1 MPAALR
7 EFAYWMTRYRNNWRA
22 SAVISFLNPVL
33 FLLGLGLGLGTLVDA
48 TGHAPVPGSSYL
60 AFVAPGL
67 LAASAMQ
74 IAFLE
79 LSYPVYRALR
89 MGRSYRIAAGTP
101 LEPGQIL
108 AGHLLYVIF
117 RLVTTS
123 ATFLL
128 AMLILGATHSVGSL
142 WTLPASVLTGLAF
155 ATPAAAM
162 AVSVQRGTTLN
173 LVFRFVIFPLYMLSG
188 TFFAVGQLP
197 VFLRDIAYVTPL
209 WQGVDLC
216 RSLSLG
222 TATTASTL
230 VHVGYLAALT
240 IAGTVAALFCY
251 RRQLHA

>member
-1 MPAALR
+1 MPPALR
-7 EFAYWMTRYRNNWRA
+7 EFAYWMTRYRHNWRA
-22 SAVISFLNPVL
+22 SAVISIVNPLL

-60 AFVAPGL
+60 AFVAPGV

-89 MGRSYRIAAGTP
+89 MGRSYRIAAGSP

-108 AGHLLYVIF
+108 TGHLLYVVF
-117 RLVTTS
+117 RLATTS
-123 ATFLL
+123 ATFLA
-128 AMLILGATHSVGSL
+128 AMAILGATHTLGSL
-142 WTLPASVLTGLAF
+142 WTVPAAVLTGLAF

-162 AVSVQRGTTLN
+162 AVSVQRGASLN
-173 LVFRFVIFPLYMLSG
+173 LIFRFVIFPLYMLSG

-197 VFLRDIAYVTPL
+197 AWLRDIAYVSPL
-209 WQGVDLC
+209 WQGADLC
-216 RSLSLG
+216 RTLSLG
-222 TATTASTL
+222 TATTTSTL
-230 VHVGYLAALT
+230 THISYLGALT
-240 IAGTVAALFCY
+240 IAGTAAARYCY

>member
-1 MPAALR
+1 MPPALR
-7 EFAYWMTRYRNNWRA
+7 EFAYWMTRYRHNWRA
-22 SAVISFLNPVL
+22 SAVISIVNPLL

-60 AFVAPGL
+60 AFVAPGV

-74 IAFLE
+74 TAFLE

-89 MGRSYRIAAGTP
+89 MGRSYRIAAGSP

-108 AGHLLYVIF
+108 TGHLLYVVF
-117 RLVTTS
+117 RLATTS
-123 ATFLL
+123 ATFLA
-128 AMLILGATHSVGSL
+128 AMAVLGATHTFGSL
-142 WTLPASVLTGLAF
+142 WTVPAAVLTGLAF

-162 AVSVQRGTTLN
+162 AVSVQRGASLN
-173 LVFRFVIFPLYMLSG
+173 LIFRFVIFPLYMLSG

-197 VFLRDIAYVTPL
+197 AWLRDIAYVSPL

-216 RSLSLG
+216 RTLSLG
-222 TATTASTL
+222 TATTTSTL
-230 VHVGYLAALT
+230 THIGYLGALI
-240 IAGTVAALFCY
+240 IAGTAAAWYCY

>member
-7 EFAYWMTRYRNNWRA
+7 EFAYWMTRYRHNWRA
-22 SAVISFLNPVL
+22 SAVISFLNPIL

-48 TGHAPVPGSSYL
+48 TGHPPDSSYL

-74 IAFLE
+74 TAFLE

-89 MGRSYRIAAGTP
+89 MGNSYRIAAGTP
-101 LEPGQIL
+101 LEPGNIL
-108 AGHLLYVIF
+108 TGHLLYVVV
-117 RLVTTS
+117 RLATTS
-123 ATFLL
+123 ATFLA
-128 AMLILGATHSVGSL
+128 AMAIIGATHTISSL
-142 WTLPASVLTGLAF
+142 WTVPAAVLTGLAF

-162 AVSVQRGTTLN
+162 AVSVQRGTSLN

-188 TFFAVGQLP
+188 TFFPVSQLP
-197 VFLRDIAYVTPL
+197 AWLRDIAYASPL

-216 RSLSLG
+216 RTLSLG
-222 TATTASTL
+222 TATTTGTL
-230 VHVGYLAALT
+230 THVGYLAALT
-240 IAGTVAALFCY
+240 VAGTVAAWYCY

>member
-7 EFAYWMTRYRNNWRA
+7 EFAYWMTRYRHNWRA
-22 SAVISFLNPVL
+22 SAVISFLNPIL

-48 TGHAPVPGSSYL
+48 AGRAPVPGSSYL

-108 AGHLLYVIF
+108 AGHLLYVVF
-117 RLVTTS
+117 RLITTS
-123 ATFLL
+123 AAFLL
-128 AMLILGATHSVGSL
+128 AMVILGATHRASSL
-142 WTLPASVLTGLAF
+142 WTIPAAVLTGLAF

-162 AVSVQRGTTLN
+162 AVSVQRGTSLN

-197 VFLRDIAYVTPL
+197 AFLRDIAYVTPL

-216 RSLSLG
+216 RTLSLG
-222 TATTASTL
+222 TATTAGTL
-230 VHVGYLAALT
+230 THLGYLAALT
-240 IAGTVAALFCY
+240 IAGTVVALFCY